1 MILNMGVA
9 AMMAIAF
16 FSLATAS
23 YTAYKAY
30 RIGVKADSSS
40 IEDRYGLEKDYYL
53 VSNVG
58 WITLGSRIA
67 AIPLF
72 FLTVIS
78 LVPSIPGAMCEF
90 GVFQAGYPYSW
101 IDFFMKLGTLYV
113 FGGWLLIDYLNKK
126 CLQSPLM
133 GTLARSFTLITPIL
147 FVDAFLDLMFFGTLQ
162 PLVVSCCR
170 VVYPP
175 ESGFTCPFCF
185 VTYIEP
191 LFLAVI
197 PAYGL
202 AVFLIIWSIIAQ
214 RLGKRSDEFKMASAG
229 PVKSF
234 LKAAVFLAVT
244 ATLLMIVQLVL
255 GPIGVNPHEFMI
267 TPI

>member
-1 MILNMGVA
+1 MILNMGVTA
-9 AMMAIAF
+9 IMAIAV

-30 RIGVKADSSS
+30 RIGEKADSSS
-40 IEDRYGLEKDYYL
+40 IEERYGMEKDYYL

-58 WITLGSRIA
+58 WITLGSRVA

-78 LVPSIPGAMCEF
+78 LIPSIPGAMCEF
-90 GVFQAGYPYSW
+90 GVLQAGYPYSW

-113 FGGWLLIDYLNKK
+113 FGGWLLVDYLNKK
-126 CLQSPLM
+126 CLHSPLM

-175 ESGFTCPFCF
+175 ESGFSCPFCF

-197 PAYGL
+197 PAYGI
-202 AVFLIIWSIIAQ
+202 AAFLVVSSIIAQ
-214 RLGKRSDEFKMASAG
+214 RLGKRSDEFRASSAG
-229 PVKSF
+229 PVKTF
-234 LKAAVFLAVT
+234 LKVAILLAT
-244 ATLLMIVQLVL
+244 AGTILMIVQLML
-255 GPIGVNPHEFMI
+255 GPIGVNPHELI
-267 TPI
+267 IGSV

>member
-1 MILNMGVA
+1 MIMNMGVA
-9 AMMAIAF
+9 AVLAIAF
-16 FSLATAS
+16 FSLAAAS

-53 VSNVG
+53 VSNVA

-113 FGGWLLIDYLNKK
+113 FGGWLLVDYLNKK
-126 CLQSPLM
+126 CLQTPLL

-147 FVDAFLDLMFFGTLQ
+147 FADAFLDLMFFGTLQ
-162 PLVVSCCR
+162 PLVVPCCR

-175 ESGFTCPFCF
+175 QSGFTCPFCF
-185 VTYIEP
+185 VTYAEP
-191 LFLAVI
+191 LFLFVI

-202 AVFLIIWSIIAQ
+202 AAFLIVWSIVTD
-214 RLGKRSDEFKMASAG
+214 RLGKRSDEFKKASANS
-229 PVKSF
+229 VRTF
-234 LKAAVFLAVT
+234 LKVAIFLAVT
-244 ATLLMIVQLVL
+244 GTLMMMIQLVL
-255 GPIGVNPHEFMI
+255 GPIGVNPHQMI
-267 TPI
+267 SPLI